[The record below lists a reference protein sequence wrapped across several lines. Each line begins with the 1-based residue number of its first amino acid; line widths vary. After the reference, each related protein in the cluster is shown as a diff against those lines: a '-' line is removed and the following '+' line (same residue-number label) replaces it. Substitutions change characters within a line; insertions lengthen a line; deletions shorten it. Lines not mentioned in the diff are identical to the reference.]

1 MAGGACVKKSEPRT
15 EVGRSGTSFFNDR
28 QKGGLRSA
36 TMALT
41 IRGLGTATPEH
52 SLSQADAAEMAIGL
66 CCSTAQQTKL
76 LPALYRRTGVQT
88 RHSVI
93 LEAST
98 NGAAARQVF
107 YRDAQNEHDAGP
119 ATSVRMDR
127 YQSEA
132 GPLAQTAAQRAI
144 EQAGIDPGD
153 VTHLITVSCSG
164 FNAPGFDIS
173 LVQHL
178 PLPPGVERTHIG
190 FMGCHGALNGL
201 RVARAFVEADPEAV
215 VLLCAVELC
224 SLHQQYGWEP
234 QQVVANALF
243 ADGAA
248 AVVATGDALGSTKA
262 DSNMTATRKLVA
274 NGSCVLPDSQDY
286 MSWRIQDHGF
296 EMTLSP
302 QLPDLIQRSLAP
314 WLTRW
319 LIRFDLTPD
328 QIAGWAIHPGGPR
341 VLSATGESVELSE
354 EQLQPS
360 RDVLAEYGNMS
371 SPTVLF
377 IYERLMRQEIEG
389 PCILLGFGPGITI
402 EAALLR

>member
-1 MAGGACVKKSEPRT
+1 
-15 EVGRSGTSFFNDR
+15 
-28 QKGGLRSA
+28 
-36 TMALT
+36 MALT

-319 LIRFDLTPD
+319 LTRFDLTPD